1 MTVASDELVVLRGV
15 ALTLPL
21 TGSQLRLAQLACGP
35 STETPWM
42 TSQPCPCQHRT
53 CFPADPSC
61 GTASRSHCASS
72 RNASVDWPA
81 RCTCTSVRQ
90 VSATAS
96 YACMLQLCFWLY
108 ENLIQHCLQWAKPG
122 MRKSLLSRVKE
133 RAYKMQ
139 CTIHKHVCLATAVTN
154 ANVCLQP
161 HLIGLDDPDIL
172 RYV

>member
-1 MTVASDELVVLRGV
+1 MAQSVPRPLELASVSSTLSRTSFTAALTDKLSVVTVASDELVVLRGV

-61 GTASRSHCASS
+61 STASRSHCASS
-72 RNASVDWPA
+72 GIAPVVWPA

-96 YACMLQLCFWLY
+96 YACELQLCFWLC

-122 MRKSLLSRVKE
+122 MRKSLLSRE
-133 RAYKMQ
+133 RRVRQ
-139 CTIHKHVCLATAVTN
+139 S
-154 ANVCLQP
+154 
-161 HLIGLDDPDIL
+161 
-172 RYV
+172 